1 MRHQSGLTECVV
13 SSNGVLAIK
22 KCSGFGQHATYF
34 YDVIW
39 STEMSVKLRSFG
51 YYVGLS
57 IKCFVKI
64 KFVFWAVAVVKW
76 SACLPSTLTTWVQVP
91 LTPAGFSVKFVF
103 KKSDNKQKEVGVV
116 GPFKKS
122 TSFSVY
128 AVLFSNVCFSFT
140 STCVNVASALI
151 LPTFFSWVKVSFPL
165 NCFSQLF
172 HVCSWALVSVQ
183 RYLYIV
189 KKDWLHHKYPD
200 PTKLKVRTFTFT
212 FI

>member
-64 KFVFWAVAVVKW
+64 KFVFWAVVVVKW

-91 LTPAGFSVKFVF
+91 LTPAGFSVKFVLKSLIIN
-103 KKSDNKQKEVGVV
+103 KKRSGLSAHLKSQLLFQFTLSCSPTFVSASRLHVSMLLLPSYYRRSSHGLKSRSHSIASASYFTSAHGHSSRFC
-116 GPFKKS
+116 GTS
-122 TSFSVY
+122 TSSKR
-128 AVLFSNVCFSFT
+128 
-140 STCVNVASALI
+140 I
-151 LPTFFSWVKVSFPL
+151 G
-165 NCFSQLF
+165 
-172 HVCSWALVSVQ
+172 
-183 RYLYIV
+183 
-189 KKDWLHHKYPD
+189 
-200 PTKLKVRTFTFT
+200 
-212 FI
+212 FITNTRIQQN